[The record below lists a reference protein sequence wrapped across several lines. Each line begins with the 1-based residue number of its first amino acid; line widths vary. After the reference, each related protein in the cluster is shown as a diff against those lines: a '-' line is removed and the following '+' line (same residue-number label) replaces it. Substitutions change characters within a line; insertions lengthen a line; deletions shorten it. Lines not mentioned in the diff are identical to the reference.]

1 MLALDPTAN
10 SLIDSRICAHTA
22 IVSLVARL
30 LRKESVGSKSE
41 GESVSITIS
50 SNYAGMNTVRNISLI
65 QRSISRTAQHFTSG
79 LELDQA
85 SDEPAA
91 LEISE
96 QMRSQI
102 GTLTQHIRNLE
113 FNLNKNHAADSAISE
128 LRDKLAEIRGVAVA
142 AADEY
147 AATPETGK
155 AHQTQINDLVAT
167 YNQQLSS
174 AEYAGQKL
182 FDSSSGPTSR
192 LAPLPEYT
200 VGYPEEAEAAVR
212 KIDREMASL
221 NLAAEAVGA
230 QSKND
235 YRSTVHSLETASQ
248 DVTASESP
256 IRDTNYAENQAIYL
270 KLQLQLEA
278 DLAATS
284 LGSLSSESV
293 FKLLH
298 A

>member
-1 MLALDPTAN
+1 M
-10 SLIDSRICAHTA
+10 
-22 IVSLVARL
+22 
-30 LRKESVGSKSE
+30 
-41 GESVSITIS
+41 SITIS

-65 QRSISRTAQHFTSG
+65 QRSISRTAQHLPPG
-79 LELDQA
+79 LEIDQA

-102 GTLTQHIRNLE
+102 GTLTQHIKNLE
-113 FNLNKNHAADSAISE
+113 SNLNKNHAADSAISE
-128 LRDKLAEIRGVAVA
+128 LRRKLAEIRGVAVV
-142 AADEY
+142 AADAY

-155 AHQTQINDLVAT
+155 VHQTQINDLVAT

-182 FDSSSGPTSR
+182 FGSSSGPASR
-192 LAPLPEYT
+192 LAPLPEFT
-200 VGYPEEAEAAVR
+200 VGYPEEAEATVG

-221 NLAAEAVGA
+221 KQAAEAVGA
-230 QSKND
+230 QSKRD
-235 YRSTVHSLETASQ
+235 YRSTVSSLEAASQ
-248 DVTASESP
+248 DMAAAESQ
-256 IRDTNYAENQAIYL
+256 IRDTDYAENEAVYL
-270 KLQLQLEA
+270 KLQMQLQA
-278 DLAATS
+278 DMAATS

>member
-1 MLALDPTAN
+1 MLALCPAAN
-10 SLIDSRICAHTA
+10 SLIDSRICAQTA
-22 IVSLVARL
+22 NVSFVARL
-30 LRKESVGSKSE
+30 LRKESAGSESE
-41 GESVSITIS
+41 GESVSIMIS

-65 QRSISRTAQHFTSG
+65 QRSISRTAQQLTSG
-79 LELDQA
+79 LEVDQA

-102 GTLTQHIRNLE
+102 GTLTQHIKNLE

-128 LRDKLAEIRGVAVA
+128 LRRNLAEIRGVAVA
-142 AADEY
+142 AADAY
-147 AATPETGK
+147 VATPETGK
-155 AHQTQINDLVAT
+155 AYQTQINDLVAT

-192 LAPLPEYT
+192 LAPLPEFT
-200 VGYPEEAEAAVR
+200 VAYPEEAEAAVG
-212 KIDREMASL
+212 KIDSEMASL
-221 NLAAEAVGA
+221 KQAAEAVVA
-230 QSKND
+230 QSKWH
-235 YRSTVHSLETASQ
+235 YRSAVSSLEAASQ
-248 DVTASESP
+248 DITVSESQ
-256 IRDTNYAENQAIYL
+256 IRDTDYAENQAIDL
-270 KLQLQLEA
+270 KLQLQREA
-278 DLAATS
+278 DMAATS